1 MSLFPIF
8 LKAFII
14 GFSIAMPV
22 GPIGLLCIKNTL
34 SYGFKIGFAVG
45 LGAALADSFYGFL
58 AGGGLALISKF
69 LIDYTFYIK
78 IIGGLFLIYLGIK
91 EIKSY
96 KEIPNKAANI
106 KASHFFKIVVTVLF
120 LTLTNP
126 ATIISFIAIFAAI
139 GGSSVGGF
147 GLVTMILGV
156 FLGSLFWWLIL
167 AGGVSKIKHKISDN
181 LMKKIKILSGFVLCS
196 FGCYALFS

>member
-34 SYGFKIGFAVG
+34 SHGFKIGFAVG

-69 LIDYTFYIK
+69 LIDYAFYIK
-78 IIGGLFLIYLGIK
+78 IIGGIFLIYLGVK
-91 EIKSY
+91 EIKNY
-96 KEIPNKAANI
+96 KEIPHKAANI
-106 KASHFFKIVVTVLF
+106 KTSHFFKTIFTVLL

-139 GGSSVGGF
+139 GGSSVGGL
-147 GLVTMILGV
+147 GLVTMIIGV

-167 AGGVSKIKHKISDN
+167 AGAVSKIKHKISDD
-181 LMKKIKILSGFVLCS
+181 LMKKIKLLSGFVLFT
-196 FGCYALFS
+196 FGCYALFF